1 MHVLLSVNV
10 VGAVLKNDEFS
21 YRSFR
26 WVLRPGAGPLEARQQ
41 QQPVE
46 AKVDAESERA
56 SLGPVG
62 RDCDF
67 QRLVGDLA
75 PDNQDGVEHDSFD
88 TAAYDGRDKGTAE
101 ILAGTE
107 ACDRRMELLVGL
119 AGIQDTRYGAANES
133 PECPDGARL

>member
-10 VGAVLKNDEFS
+10 IGAVLKNDEFS

-26 WVLRPGAGPLEARQQ
+26 RVLRPGAGPLEAEQQ

-46 AKVDAESERA
+46 AKADGESERA
-56 SLGPVG
+56 SLGPAD

-67 QRLVGDLA
+67 QRLG
-75 PDNQDGVEHDSFD
+75 PDNQDEVEHDSFD
-88 TAAYDGRDKGTAE
+88 TAAYDDHRGTAE
-101 ILAGTE
+101 ILAEKE

-119 AGIQDTRYGAANES
+119 AGIQDTSYAAANGS